1 MPSTHRDVFPSN
13 ARQQARIGSCFKRL
27 LGNKNASG
35 HVFSDYPKNVAVGC
49 QNALPSTVVGSFRDP
64 SGTICYP
71 QGHFGHFF
79 VHYSMGHDSTR
90 HWTRNAFD
98 SPKIGSFRYPSAHFV
113 SHRAISLPTGVFW
126 SFFRALPRACVCTWH
141 RSQSAQ
147 HARVGHARAL
157 PRQPAWLPLAWQG
170 GRPPPLIYASLAFPH
185 VAGRNIFSS
194 EERTSHFFEKLS
206 FSQQSANWNLF
217 KTFCSTFT
225 KKFRFFFQRDY
236 LLLINFEKQP

>member
-13 ARQQARIGSCFKRL
+13 GQQQARIGSRFKRL

-49 QNALPSTVVGSFRDP
+49 QNALPSSVVGSFRDP

-98 SPKIGSFRYPSAHFV
+98 SPKIGSFRYPSAYFMPRRAIFTHRGILVFFPCITPGHAFALGIEAKVHSMHGLVMPGPCQGSRHGFPWLGKEGDHPPLYMHLWLFPMWQEETSFRPRSVLAIFSKNWFFLNKVPIGTCSKHFV
-113 SHRAISLPTGVFW
+113 AP
-126 SFFRALPRACVCTWH
+126 
-141 RSQSAQ
+141 SQKNSD
-147 HARVGHARAL
+147 
-157 PRQPAWLPLAWQG
+157 
-170 GRPPPLIYASLAFPH
+170 F
-185 VAGRNIFSS
+185 
-194 EERTSHFFEKLS
+194 
-206 FSQQSANWNLF
+206 
-217 KTFCSTFT
+217 FT
-225 KKFRFFFQRDY
+225 KGIIY
-236 LLLINFEKQP
+236 Y